1 MQGDTPNAIAFLR
14 LFYPKGPWVLTAID
28 PNKKGLET
36 ATFLDDDEDKLVA
49 WIDKWNG
56 KRNLYFSVA
65 EPMRPVTKKMGR
77 TDIKRVWYLHVDV
90 DPRAGEDL
98 AEEQERCKNLVT
110 TDLPEGV
117 PPPTFALFS
126 GGGYQAF
133 WRLKDPIVIEGDME
147 KAEAAKL
154 FNVQLERLFGADNVH
169 NIDRIMRLPG
179 TVNIP
184 DEKKRA
190 KGRTEQVAKLLE
202 TEQTVY
208 DNETFTAAQP
218 VQLPKTSIGGAG
230 PTQVKVEISGNIAR
244 LDSVEDLDAWNVPD
258 RVRVIIVQGSDPD
271 QPKPG
276 DNSRSGWLFDCC
288 CNLVRAGV
296 PDDVIYSI
304 ITDPDFLIS
313 ESVLD
318 KGSNSE
324 RYATR
329 TIARAKEE
337 AIEPALRELNEQHAV
352 ILNWGGKCVVI
363 EELADPIFNGRTR
376 LTKQTFGAFRDRYM
390 NRRVQTGTDNNGAPT
405 YMPMSK
411 WWLEHAARRQFR
423 AICFAPGKDTP
434 LDYNLWQGFA
444 YVQKP
449 GDCSLFLEH
458 MLTNVCSGNKEHFD
472 YLVGWMARTVQKP
485 ASAGQVAVVLRGGQ
499 GTGKGIFAKTFGA
512 LFGRHFMQVS
522 NASHLVGNFN
532 AHLRD
537 SCVLFA
543 DEAFFAGD
551 KKHESVLKTLITEDS
566 LAIEAKG
573 VDVEMQPNYTHIIM
587 ASNDDWVVPAN
598 ADERRYFV
606 LDVGAGQK
614 QNAVYFEALLAQMNN
629 GGYEALLDFLVKYDL
644 SDYQVRTVPQT
655 KALSEQKTLS
665 LDPIES
671 WWHGRLTDGALLL
684 GQSSYNGTVSTDDL
698 YQDYVMNAKDA
709 GINRRGGSTQ
719 LGIFLRNICGEG
731 WPRRKKILTNVTVPT
746 EDGYQIETKK
756 QIRHYIFPS
765 LAMLRSTWDEKYGAT
780 DWPPEDDQSDDDQ
793 VDIPF

>member
-1 MQGDTPNAIAFLR
+1 
-14 LFYPKGPWVLTAID
+14 
-28 PNKKGLET
+28 
-36 ATFLDDDEDKLVA
+36 
-49 WIDKWNG
+49 
-56 KRNLYFSVA
+56 
-65 EPMRPVTKKMGR
+65 MGR

-98 AEEQERCKNLVT
+98 AAEQERCKNLVT
-110 TDLPEGV
+110 TELPEGV

-133 WRLKDPIVIEGDME
+133 WRLKDPIVIEGDLE

-154 FNVQLERLFGADNVH
+154 FNIQLQRLFSADKVH

-208 DNETFTAAQP
+208 ENETFTAAQP

-244 LDSVEDLDAWNVPD
+244 LDSVEDLDAWAVPD

-271 QPKPG
+271 QPKEG

-337 AIEPALRELNEQHAV
+337 AIEPALREMNEQHAV
-352 ILNWGGKCVVI
+352 ICNWGGKCVVI
-363 EELADPIFNGRTR
+363 EELEDAIFNNRTR
-376 LTKQTFGAFRDRYM
+376 LSKQTRTAFNDRYA
-390 NRRVQTGTDNNGAPT
+390 NRRVQSGSDKNGNPT
-405 YMPMSK
+405 YMPMAK
-411 WWLEHAARRQFR
+411 WWWEHSARRQFR

-444 YVQKP
+444 YEQRP

-458 MLTNVCSGNKEHFD
+458 VLTNVCAGNQSHYD
-472 YLVGWMARTVQKP
+472 YLIGWMARTVQKP

-499 GTGKGIFAKTFGA
+499 GTGKGIMAKTFGA
-512 LFGRHFMQVS
+512 LFGRHFMQIS
-522 NASHLVGNFN
+522 NSNHLVGNFN

-551 KKHESVLKTLITEDS
+551 KRHESVLKTLITEDI

-573 VDVEMQPNYTHIIM
+573 VEVEMKPNYYAHHHGIKRRLGRACQCRR
-587 ASNDDWVVPAN
+587 ASLLCARRGLRSETEFRILRGAACPT
-598 ADERRYFV
+598 ERRW
-606 LDVGAGQK
+606 LRGA
-614 QNAVYFEALLAQMNN
+614 A
-629 GGYEALLDFLVKYDL
+629 
-644 SDYQVRTVPQT
+644 
-655 KALSEQKTLS
+655 
-665 LDPIES
+665 
-671 WWHGRLTDGALLL
+671 
-684 GQSSYNGTVSTDDL
+684 
-698 YQDYVMNAKDA
+698 
-709 GINRRGGSTQ
+709 
-719 LGIFLRNICGEG
+719 
-731 WPRRKKILTNVTVPT
+731 
-746 EDGYQIETKK
+746 
-756 QIRHYIFPS
+756 
-765 LAMLRSTWDEKYGAT
+765 
-780 DWPPEDDQSDDDQ
+780 
-793 VDIPF
+793 

>member
-1 MQGDTPNAIAFLR
+1 MQGDTPSAIAFLR

-36 ATFLDDDEDKLVA
+36 ATFTDEQEAEMAA

-56 KRNLYFSVA
+56 TRNLYFSVA
-65 EPMRPVTKKMGR
+65 EPIRPVNKKMGR

-90 DPRAGEDL
+90 DPRAGENL
-98 AEEQERCKNLVT
+98 AEEQERCKALVT

-117 PPPTFALFS
+117 PPPTFSLFS

-147 KAEAAKL
+147 KAEEAKL

-190 KGRTEQVAKLLE
+190 KGRTEQLAKLLE
-202 TEQTVY
+202 SPGTVY

-271 QPKPG
+271 QPKEG

-304 ITDPDFLIS
+304 ITDPDFGIS

-337 AIEPALRELNEQHAV
+337 AIEPALREMNEQHAV

-363 EELADPIFNGRTR
+363 EELEDAVFNGRTR
-376 LTKQTFGAFRDRYM
+376 LTKQTRGAFNDRYA
-390 NRRVQTGTDNNGAPT
+390 NRFVQSGTDKNGKPT
-405 YMPMSK
+405 YMPMAK
-411 WWLEHAARRQFR
+411 WWWEHPARRQFR
-423 AICFAPGKDTP
+423 TICFAPGKDTP

-444 YVQKP
+444 YEQRP

-458 MLTNVCSGNKEHFD
+458 VRQNICSGDESHYN
-472 YLVGWMARTVQKP
+472 YILGWMARTVQKP

-606 LDVGAGQK
+606 LDVGSDQK
-614 QNAVYFEALLAQMNN
+614 QNSEYFEALLAQLRN
-629 GGYEALLDFLVKYDL
+629 GGYEALLDFLMRYDL
-644 SDYQVRTVPQT
+644 KGYQVRTVPQT
-655 KALSEQKTLS
+655 RALSEQKTLS
-665 LDPIES
+665 LDPVES
-671 WWHGRLTDGALLL
+671 WWHARLTDGALLDE
-684 GQSSYNGTVSTDDL
+684 QSSYTDKVPCGDL
-698 YQDYVMNAKDA
+698 YQDYVMHAKDA
-709 GINRRGGSTQ
+709 GINRRGAQTQ
-719 LGIFLRNICGEG
+719 VGIFLKHICGEP
-731 WPRRKKILTNVTVPT
+731 WPKRRKILTSVTVPT

-756 QIRHYIFPS
+756 QIRHYVFPS
-765 LAMLRSTWDEKYGAT
+765 LATLRAAWDAKYGIT
-780 DWPPEDDQSDDDQ
+780 DWPPEDDQSDEDQ
-793 VDIPF
+793 AEIPF

>member
-1 MQGDTPNAIAFLR
+1 MQGDTPSAIAFLR
-14 LFYPKGPWVLTAID
+14 QFYPKGPWVLTAID
-28 PNKKGLET
+28 PSKKGLET
-36 ATFLDDDEDKLVA
+36 ATFLDEQEDEMSA

-65 EPMRPVTKKMGR
+65 EPIRPVNKKMGR
-77 TDIKRVWYLHVDV
+77 KDIKRVWYLHVDV

-98 AEEQERCKNLVT
+98 AEEQARCLALVT

-117 PPPTFALFS
+117 PPPSFSLFS

-133 WRLKDPIVIEGDME
+133 WRLKDPIVIEGDMD
-147 KAEAAKL
+147 KAEEAKL

-190 KGRTEQVAKLLE
+190 KGRTEQVATLLGNDN
-202 TEQTVY
+202 TVY
-208 DNETFTAAQP
+208 DNDVFTAAQP
-218 VQLPKTSIGGAG
+218 VQLPKTAGGGAG
-230 PTQVKVEISGNIAR
+230 PTAVKVEISGNIAR
-244 LDSVEDLDAWNVPD
+244 LDSVEDLDPWNVPD

-271 QPKPG
+271 SPKEG

-288 CNLVRAGV
+288 CNLVRCGV

-337 AIEPALRELNEQHAV
+337 AIEPALRELNERHAV
-352 ILNWGGKCVVI
+352 ISNWGGKCVVI
-363 EELADPIFNGRTR
+363 EELEDAIYDGRTR
-376 LTKQTFGAFRDRYM
+376 FSPQGRAAFNDRYA
-390 NRRVQTGTDNNGAPT
+390 NRRIQTGADKNGNPT
-405 YMPMSK
+405 YMPLAK
-411 WWLEHAARRQFR
+411 WWFEHPARRQFR
-423 AICFAPGKDTP
+423 TICFAPGRETP
-434 LDYNLWQGFA
+434 EDYNLWQGFA
-444 YVQKP
+444 YESKP

-458 MLTNVCSGNKEHFD
+458 LKTNVCSGEQDHYD
-472 YLVGWMARTVQKP
+472 YLVGWMARAVQKP

-499 GTGKGIFAKTFGA
+499 GTGKGIMAKTFGN
-512 LFGRHFMQVS
+512 LFGRHFMQIS
-522 NASHLVGNFN
+522 NSNHLVGNFN

-551 KKHESVLKTLITEDS
+551 KKHESVLKTLITEDI

-606 LDVGAGQK
+606 LDVGSGQK
-614 QNAVYFEALLAQMNN
+614 QNSEYFEALLAQLDN
-629 GGYEALLDFLVKYDL
+629 GGYEALLHFLSTYDL
-644 SDYQVRTVPQT
+644 KGYQVRTVPQT
-655 KALSEQKTLS
+655 KALGDQKTLS
-665 LDPIES
+665 LDALEG
-671 WWHGRLTDGALLL
+671 WWYGRLVEGALLHE
-684 GQSSYNGTVSTDDL
+684 QSSYKPTVIIEDL
-698 YQDYVMNAKDA
+698 YQDYVSEAKDA

-719 LGIFLRNICGEG
+719 LGIFIRNLCPGNY
-731 WPRRKKILTNVTVPT
+731 PRKKKLTANITIMS

-756 QIRHYIFPS
+756 QVNHYQFPA
-765 LAMLRSTWDEKYGAT
+765 LAELRTMWEDKYGTT
-780 DWPPEDDQSDDDQ
+780 DWPPEDDQSEDDQ
-793 VDIPF
+793 VSIPF